1 NRLDREIRNFYK
13 LSKPNKME
21 ALARRQ
27 VASNV
32 QRIVEKILGT
42 KSYTT
47 EIFGSARTGLEQ
59 ATSDIDIRLM
69 LRDRTGENR
78 KLPKQNERRIL
89 KEALTRLFARG
100 IVNQQKYTSAKLR
113 HARYP
118 LITMQHKMSGLEV
131 QIVLANDTSHA
142 RSIMQKYMD
151 EYPYI
156 RQVFSVLKAMLDVR
170 GLSDVYTGGIGSYPL
185 FMMLVASL
193 RHSPLPQGQED
204 AAAVALLN
212 FLRFWGDFDTS
223 KGISIEPVELFDKS
237 ERLVMPETVRKAIER
252 GEAQPLPSYMLCL
265 QDPDDATN
273 DLGRKIT
280 AIKHFKKTCR
290 YLYTKKLRVLQFN
303 NLDNLLYD
311 LVGDKYT
318 MEKQLRYKI
327 NHYGIA
333 QKRYQ
338 QLSATDE
345 EVSESSNPASDEPTG
360 SEENLLAMDKEASEI
375 GEPTAP
381 EQTGGESINPE
392 TKSQA

>member
-1 NRLDREIRNFYK
+1 
-13 LSKPNKME
+13 ME

-204 AAAVALLN
+204 AAAFALLN

-237 ERLVMPETVRKAIER
+237 ERLVMPETVRKAIEVTPTAFQPPHTR
-252 GEAQPLPSYMLCL
+252 QSALTCVCREAKPNHSRATCSAYRILMMRPMILAAKSLPSSISRKLAGICTRKSSEFCSSTISTTCYMTLWGTSI
-265 QDPDDATN
+265 PW
-273 DLGRKIT
+273 K
-280 AIKHFKKTCR
+280 
-290 YLYTKKLRVLQFN
+290 
-303 NLDNLLYD
+303 
-311 LVGDKYT
+311 
-318 MEKQLRYKI
+318 
-327 NHYGIA
+327 
-333 QKRYQ
+333 
-338 QLSATDE
+338 
-345 EVSESSNPASDEPTG
+345 SN
-360 SEENLLAMDKEASEI
+360 
-375 GEPTAP
+375 
-381 EQTGGESINPE
+381 
-392 TKSQA
+392 